1 MRTKLQNLRFL
12 DGRRMLAVASVGL
25 FLCAAVAGLFV
36 GPKAQAATSSTINFQ
51 ARLMSA
57 DGSIVPDGKY
67 NIEFKL
73 YNSPDAGTMEQGVCA
88 DNCVWVETRTGVNAV
103 LVTNGYITVS
113 LGSVNPFGANIN
125 WDQELWLTMNIGG
138 IGIPRW
144 DGEMSPRLRLTAVPY
159 AFQAGGLAH
168 QDGDNRSTL
177 GFSTQTNS
185 NQILLPDE
193 SGVLCIQGSDSCGF
207 VKNDGT
213 LSVGPDGVTISSKL
227 QLSELGIADTM
238 DFLCYN
244 SLGQISVC
252 DPSGLAELAGSGL
265 NAANLEPTTLVFSGP
280 MQVFEADGSVTGVDN
295 YSAIA
300 VNAITDNLHIAIPAP
315 SVAKQKVGRVLYITT
330 ASDSK
335 DFMAVLDGTG
345 IEVTMQANSTITL
358 VWNGSGWTVS
368 GGVDKPDQS
377 DQQRPGDGAL
387 AIDEESYLGAM
398 YYDPEAGDIQCFEA
412 QGWGECIA
420 APDNIV
426 NLEPEYA
433 GGVINGDGIGIMS
446 TDFCANGEGLKA
458 NEELCAPGQ
467 ARNFYRWTSAEE
479 ISQTRSIYVT
489 YRLPANFKG
498 FASDDTV
505 KLTARVDNVEDASVT
520 YEMFRT
526 DGIDIIPCSTDGKP
540 TDVIVGGGGEANVW
554 YTYGI
559 SGNEATD
566 CGFDSSS
573 AGHLIIFKINL
584 TSRNNAN
591 AYVSTLSFVT
601 TVR

>member
-1 MRTKLQNLRFL
+1 
-12 DGRRMLAVASVGL
+12 MLAVASVEL

>member
-1 MRTKLQNLRFL
+1 MRTKLQSLRFL
-12 DGRRMLAVASVGL
+12 DGRRMLAVASVEL